1 MILMSIKIKVCGMT
15 DKHEIKKLEKL
26 NIDRIG
32 FINIDRSKRNISLNE
47 INELNNILNYRR
59 RSTLVIEPENP
70 YEVILKANKLGI
82 YNIQLHSLDYSDI
95 RYIQWLNQYHNCE
108 NINVTKVIG
117 LQDIITEEKK
127 KEIERYSQFC
137 NNILLDYTKNG
148 KTGGTNTQIPIKTA
162 VKARNIVKN
171 ISNFTE
177 VTLAGGLNYEYLEE
191 NKEYIQYF
199 DRIDLNSGVEE
210 TPGRKNI
217 KKIREIIE
225 IMET

>member
-15 DKHEIKKLEKL
+15 NKNEIKKLEKL

-32 FINIDRSKRNISLNE
+32 FINIDRSKRNIPLNK
-47 INELNNILNYRR
+47 INELNNVLNYKRT
-59 RSTLVIEPENP
+59 STLVIEPENP
-70 YEVILKANKLGI
+70 YEVILKANQIGI
-82 YNIQLHSLDYSDI
+82 YNIQLHSLDYSEI

-137 NNILLDYTKNG
+137 DNILFDYIKNG

-162 VKARNIVKN
+162 INARNIVKN
-171 ISNFTE
+171 ICKSTE
-177 VTLAGGLNYEYLEE
+177 VTLAGGLNYEYIEE
-191 NKEYIQYF
+191 NMENMKFF

-217 KKIREIIE
+217 DKIKEIIE
-225 IMET
+225 IIET